1 VTLFHLLL
9 VLLAVGGVAAVAV
22 GKVRGGLPE
31 PTSSRPEVELP
42 ETVTAQDIDRLR
54 FSVGFRGYR
63 MDEVDEVLDRLSAE
77 LGARNEEIR
86 ELREH
91 LYGGAETVVTP
102 TDTVVTP
109 ADTVVTA
116 ADTVVTAAEPDP
128 PPAG

>member
-1 VTLFHLLL
+1 MPRAEPAWHDPPVTLFHLLI

-42 ETVTAQDIDRLR
+42 ETVSAEDIDRVR

-91 LYGGAETVVTP
+91 LYGGAETVAAP
-102 TDTVVTP
+102 TESVAAP
-109 ADTVVTA
+109 AET
-116 ADTVVTAAEPDP
+116 DP

>member
-1 VTLFHLLL
+1 VTLFHLLI

-42 ETVTAQDIDRLR
+42 ETVSAEDIDRVR

-91 LYGGAETVVTP
+91 LYGGAETVAAP
-102 TDTVVTP
+102 TESVAAP
-109 ADTVVTA
+109 AET
-116 ADTVVTAAEPDP
+116 DP

>member
-42 ETVTAQDIDRLR
+42 ETVSAQDIDRLR

-77 LGARNEEIR
+77 LGARTEEIR

-91 LYGGAETVVTP
+91 LYGGAETVTAP
-102 TDTVVTP
+102 TETVVAP
-109 ADTVVTA
+109 AETVTA
-116 ADTVVTAAEPDP
+116 PAEPDP